1 INDIKATLR
10 GVNEKVVKGNFQLAD
25 FYQSYLSL
33 STKNVEKFKV
43 DIQEKALEVDKEIER
58 AEDLHSDY
66 LEKVL
71 MIASLS
77 QISNLYRRAAE
88 KLVDE
93 LIEEKPG
100 KGHK

>member
-1 INDIKATLR
+1 
-10 GVNEKVVKGNFQLAD
+10 GNFQLAD

-43 DIQEKALEVDKEIER
+43 NIQEKAMEVDKEIEMS
-58 AEDLHSDY
+58 EDLLSDH
-66 LEKVL
+66 LKKVL

-93 LIEEKPG
+93 LIEEKPC